1 VSRLSLEYCSG
12 VSLKPAHGVD
22 KHQVFIVDGHAVKCM
37 RGAALEISVAYREG
51 ENFTRWSF
59 KPVQDFQLCRPS
71 SDGLAKVLPR

>member
-1 VSRLSLEYCSG
+1 VT
-12 VSLKPAHGVD
+12 PALGVD

-59 KPVQDFQLCRPS
+59 KPVQDFQQ
-71 SDGLAKVLPR
+71 AKHG